1 MVNNVVYY
9 GINSCAYFWQEYGEH
24 HCFSEKNHNLYPMLK
39 NMVLYKEALYS
50 IVEIDN
56 NQNLRITG
64 MEGHYLNITPEVIG
78 MPYLLEGVSISPR
91 TISLSKQQGVVTIF

>member
-1 MVNNVVYY
+1 
-9 GINSCAYFWQEYGEH
+9 
-24 HCFSEKNHNLYPMLK
+24 
-39 NMVLYKEALYS
+39 MVLYKEALYS